1 MKKVLFLD
9 GAFFTNEGSYT
20 TTLLNEFEKVVENP
34 ERINLS
40 GSEFDKTHLSQ
51 THFPSF
57 YTDVNS
63 DKWINKLKETDLL
76 VLSSTVVNFTVPTV
90 VKNFIDAIAVADKTF
105 SYKLSKDG
113 NPVGLLSNLNVV
125 IVSSQG
131 GPQAEGTESLQN
143 QWLRSAFKFVGAK
156 SINFIKVNGTKMPD
170 LINGDRVA
178 YAKSRVNE
186 FKEIVDKL

>member
-20 TTLLNEFEKVVENP
+20 TTLLNEFEKVLDNVE
-34 ERINLS
+34 RVNLS
-40 GSEFDKTHLSQ
+40 GSEFDKTSLSQ
-51 THFPSF
+51 TNIAT
-57 YTDVNS
+57 YWADVNS

-76 VLSSTVVNFTVPTV
+76 VLSSTVVNFNVPTL

-113 NPVGLLSNLNVV
+113 NPVGLLNNLNVV

-131 GPQAEGTESLQN
+131 GPKSPNKESIQN

-156 SINFIKVNGTKMPD
+156 SINFIEVYGTKVPGMLD
-170 LINGDRVA
+170 SDTVA
-178 YAKSRVNE
+178 YAKSRVAE